1 MNIERGNF
9 ASLDRTSMTIE
20 LVMNIKNH
28 DTYVYHK
35 SQFMNYYPF
44 ILNRYFPTGWSCVAH
59 LLQYQETKKLQS
71 EQK

>member
-1 MNIERGNF
+1 
-9 ASLDRTSMTIE
+9 
-20 LVMNIKNH
+20 MNIKND
-28 DTYVYHK
+28 DTCVYHK
-35 SQFMNYYPF
+35 SQFMNYYPI